1 MLKIFQVRVGGT
13 LCYFIFCMQNTLQN
27 VSKKPFLK
35 SKILGTPILG
45 VVSYSTWMA
54 SACAWACPRGLPRL
68 WHVSAG
74 TGKAMLRETNTKFSW
89 INTIRADFS
98 LASDVQ
104 QGLVASGFCSR
115 WWLGL
120 REALP
125 CCSCVIWRVT
135 HQLLHALLLEWCV
148 ALPLTACCPELVTR
162 LRPTAWGCGMC
173 RSTWV
178 FARWGMKVKATSRES
193 GWCFVL
199 GALAVMS
206 FLLFPFEEAFLDISE
221 DGPCSYKENLDLM

>member
-45 VVSYSTWMA
+45 VVPYSMWMA
-54 SACAWACPRGLPRL
+54 SACAWACPRRLPRL
-68 WHVSAG
+68 RHVSAG

-135 HQLLHALLLEWCV
+135 HQLLTRFASGVVRGTSAHSLLSGTSHSAPTYCV
-148 ALPLTACCPELVTR
+148 GLWNVQKHVGVCSLGNEGQGYIERVRLMLRFGGSRCNVIPPLPF
-162 LRPTAWGCGMC
+162 WGSIFGYK
-173 RSTWV
+173 
-178 FARWGMKVKATSRES
+178 WGWTM
-193 GWCFVL
+193 
-199 GALAVMS
+199 
-206 FLLFPFEEAFLDISE
+206 FL
-221 DGPCSYKENLDLM
+221 